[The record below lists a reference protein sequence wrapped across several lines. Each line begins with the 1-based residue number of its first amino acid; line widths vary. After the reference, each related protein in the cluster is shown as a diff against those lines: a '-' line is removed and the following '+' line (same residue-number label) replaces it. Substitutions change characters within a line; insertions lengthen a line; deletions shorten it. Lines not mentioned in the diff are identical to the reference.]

1 MRAFYK
7 QILSDFH
14 IYCGNRSQMRDWS
27 DDELSKLL
35 DVLCRVSTLY
45 AYIADE
51 DQQKIINACLIKD
64 LEYTTL
70 NARTVAKWLEQNG
83 KQYFKEVAH
92 QPTVEYEPA
101 TPEQVAMRLKE
112 WEQMLAKTTTQLT
125 SPLKGNG
132 ERMREQFEKAGIV
145 KPPKIE
151 QEEIEALNE
160 MIKESE
166 EKKNL

>member
-83 KQYFKEVAH
+83 KIFFKEVAH
-92 QPTVEYEPA
+92 QPIEKFEPVD
-101 TPEQVAMRLKE
+101 EQTRERYLKE
-112 WEQMLAKTTTQLT
+112 WEKALLQVETNFTAPT
-125 SPLKGNG
+125 KGNG

-145 KPPKIE
+145 KPPKTE
-151 QEEIEALNE
+151 QEEIESLNE